1 MPTPSEFEVTRLL
14 GTDTVALRNVRCG
27 GECRHRSVEEC
38 VSMTHLVFPY
48 RGVYLRHVGGDQAVA
63 DANHVLF
70 FNAGE
75 GYQVSHPIAGGDAS
89 LSLALSDHVL
99 RELAPAS
106 LLNRRE
112 TIGFRLQHLGID
124 PRAQALVAVL
134 RHSLSHG
141 TVEPLEAESLAL
153 TLVCRSLGPRTTH
166 EPGATRSRRRLA
178 DRVKVLLASDL
189 SRRWS
194 LAEIAREI
202 RGSPVYL
209 TQVFQ
214 QTEGIPLYRYHL
226 RLRLA
231 QALDLIARYD
241 DLSTLAAD
249 LGFSSHSH
257 FSAAFRQAYGRSPTA
272 FKQSAQSS

>member
-1 MPTPSEFEVTRLL
+1 M
-14 GTDTVALRNVRCG
+14 
-27 GECRHRSVEEC
+27 
-38 VSMTHLVFPY
+38 
-48 RGVYLRHVGGDQAVA
+48 
-63 DANHVLF
+63 F

-89 LSLALSDHVL
+89 LSLTLSEPLL

-106 LLNRRE
+106 LLSRRE
-112 TIGFRLQHLGID
+112 AIGFRLQHLGID
-124 PRAQALVAVL
+124 PRTQALVAVL
-134 RHSLSHG
+134 RHTLGNAS
-141 TVEPLEAESLAL
+141 VEPLEAESLAL
-153 TLVCRSLGPRTTH
+153 TLVRHSLGPRTAH

-194 LAEIAREI
+194 LAEIAGEI
-202 RGSPVYL
+202 RASPVYL

-249 LGFSSHSH
+249 LGLL
-257 FSAAFRQAYGRSPTA
+257 QP
-272 FKQSAQSS
+272 

>member
-1 MPTPSEFEVTRLL
+1 MSTPSELEVTRLL
-14 GTDTVALRNVRCG
+14 RTDTVALRDVRCT

-38 VSMTHLVFPY
+38 ASTTHLVFPY

-75 GYQVSHPIAGGDAS
+75 GYQVSHPLAGGDAS
-89 LSLALSDHVL
+89 LSLTLSEHVL

-106 LLNRRE
+106 LMGRRE
-112 TIGFRLQHLGID
+112 AIGFRVLHLGID
-124 PRAQALVAVL
+124 PRAQALVAML
-134 RHSLSHG
+134 RHGLSNG
-141 TVEPLEAESLAL
+141 SVEPLEAESLAL
-153 TLVCRSLGPRTTH
+153 TLVCRSLGPRTAH
-166 EPGATRSRRRLA
+166 EPGATRPRRRLA
-178 DRVKVLLASDL
+178 DRVKVLLASGL

-194 LAEIAREI
+194 LAEIARVI
-202 RGSPVYL
+202 RASPVYL

-231 QALDLIARYD
+231 QALDLIERYD
-241 DLSTLAAD
+241 DLSALAAD

-257 FSAAFRQAYGRSPTA
+257 FSAAFRQAYGQSPTA
-272 FKQSAQSS
+272 FRQSARTS